1 VHRSEFDLL
10 TDIHNRF
17 SLETALGGLIEVAR
31 GAGTVFGLI
40 YLDLNEFKGVN
51 DRYGHR
57 CGDAYLK
64 KVTARMQG
72 QLRPEDT
79 LARVGGD
86 EFAVLAPRVRC
97 RGEAEEI
104 ALRLERCYDDPFAV
118 DGNIIRGSASIGLA
132 LYPEDGTTKDALL
145 NAADAAMYVE
155 KRMKQGGCHPAPDDT
170 ASANHASDWITGIS
184 ARSSSSRS
192 GAPGA
197 TLMPWKRFHSS
208 ENSRVSPGHT
218 VRRGPMSSTSWKA
231 PST

>member
-1 VHRSEFDLL
+1 MAAGLIALAVETSRLHADLVHRSEFDLL

-132 LYPEDGTTKDALL
+132 LSPEDGTTKDALL

-155 KRMKQGGCHPAPDDT
+155 KRMKQGGCHPAPAEAED
-170 ASANHASDWITGIS
+170 
-184 ARSSSSRS
+184 
-192 GAPGA
+192 GAHP
-197 TLMPWKRFHSS
+197 
-208 ENSRVSPGHT
+208 
-218 VRRGPMSSTSWKA
+218 VR
-231 PST
+231 